1 MCLSLNKMVSRFDN
15 YKYQFHNFV
24 LYEEKKK
31 KGRGKKE
38 KRNIITWQYP
48 IARKK
53 L

>member
-31 KGRGKKE
+31 KGRGKKREE
-38 KRNIITWQYP
+38 KYNHMAVSHRT
-48 IARKK
+48 
-53 L
+53 